1 MGDPPGCQYLGCAR
15 RVPAG
20 AVLGKRH
27 GHHAHAA
34 VRAWSE
40 AMPGEG
46 LAMRLVS
53 LTVAAL
59 VQCFEWDV
67 GEGDTIGMAEGGG
80 LTMPMAAAPGVC
92 QERALCFHLMGCG
105 LRSAERFL

>member
-1 MGDPPGCQYLGCAR
+1 
-15 RVPAG
+15 
-20 AVLGKRH
+20 
-27 GHHAHAA
+27 
-34 VRAWSE
+34 
-40 AMPGEG
+40 MPGEG

-67 GEGDTIGMAEGGG
+67 GEGDTIDMAEGGG

-92 QERALCFHLMGCG
+92 QECVLCFHLMD
-105 LRSAERFL
+105 LRNVSEEIEETRLNLFSNGANESWEEYL